1 MTFYW
6 LTPSA
11 DSFVNSD
18 WFGWVIYFHINEQ
31 DDELNIFTVHFS
43 FKELT

>member
-6 LTPSA
+6 LTPFA

-43 FKELT
+43 FKEPT